1 MGVSSIKRG
10 PYILLGLGAAFLVLL
25 ILSDFGVLFP
35 SENLNARIML
45 HLAAVFVL
53 ISSVIMIVKQRK

>member
-10 PYILLGLGAAFLVLL
+10 PYILFGLSVAFLGLL
-25 ILSDFGVLFP
+25 ILSDFGILLP
-35 SENLNARIML
+35 SDNLNARIML

>member
-1 MGVSSIKRG
+1 MSAIKRG